1 LGYFWLAALVGI
13 AAVFV
18 TSLFRPRRDRMRSM
32 MVEVNRQGLWRQ
44 TRRTRDLL
52 LGRAEFVS
60 IDVFK
65 SRVNEILCV
74 ELNGKHR
81 SVRVQGL
88 DYMDRFVDDL
98 RQQFPNLII
107 DEHRSDEDPGRP

>member
-1 LGYFWLAALVGI
+1 FWLTAFVGI
-13 AAVFV
+13 AAVLA
-18 TSLFRPRRDRMRSM
+18 TSLFRPRADRMRSM
-32 MVEVNRQGLWRQ
+32 MVEVNRPGLWRR

-65 SRVNEILCV
+65 SRVNETLCV

-88 DYMDRFVDDL
+88 EYMDGFVDDL
-98 RQQFPNLII
+98 RQQFRTLII
-107 DEHRSDEDPGRP
+107 KDRRPGEDQGQP